1 MARPALRGDFHIKKT
16 MKKKKRPPLPELPVG
31 ATLVDTH
38 CHLEMTPFDPDREAV
53 IKTAVRAGVSR
64 MITIGIDP
72 ATSGQALELAERHAN
87 IFAAVGVHPHNVAGI
102 SDRDYQALRSL
113 ARHPRVVAYGEIG
126 LDFVKC
132 YAPREQQLEHFQ
144 RQIELGRELDL
155 PLIIHDREAHAET
168 MAALS
173 AAAPLP
179 AGGVMHCFSGDPE
192 LAEQVL
198 ELGFY
203 ISIPGVVTFARA
215 GELREVARRIPLS
228 RLLLETDAPFLT
240 PEPWRGKRNS
250 PAHVLYT
257 AEKIAGLRNIP
268 LAEVARQTTEN
279 AEKLFRL
286 PKRGSQ

>member
-1 MARPALRGDFHIKKT
+1 MEPNKKT
-16 MKKKKRPPLPELPVG
+16 MKKKKRPPLPELPAGTSV
-31 ATLVDTH
+31 VDTH
-38 CHLEMTPFDPDREAV
+38 CHLEMAPFRPDREAV
-53 IKTAVRAGVSR
+53 IETAVRAGVTR

-102 SDRDYQALRSL
+102 TDRDYQTLRSL
-113 ARHPRVVAYGEIG
+113 ARHPKVVAYGEIG

-132 YAPREQQLEHFQ
+132 YAPKEQQQEHFH
-144 RQIELGRELDL
+144 RQIELGKELNL
-155 PLIIHDREAHAET
+155 PLIIHDRGAHNET
-168 MAALS
+168 MAGLT
-173 AAAPLP
+173 AAAPFP
-179 AGGVMHCFSGDPE
+179 AGGVMHCFSGDLG

-203 ISIPGVVTFARA
+203 ISIPGVVTFAKAR
-215 GELREVARRIPLS
+215 ELQEVATRVPLS
-228 RLLLETDAPFLT
+228 MLLLETDAPFLT

-268 LAEVARQTTEN
+268 LAEVARRTTEN
-279 AEKLFRL
+279 ADKLFRL
-286 PKRGSQ
+286 PEREG